1 MARPRSSDCEE
12 AAESSCGISH
22 ILERR
27 IDIWTLHPRLGT
39 CSSRGTG
46 KTLPLWLPRHEF
58 PRVRYPQ
65 RDTRQYP
72 MSSRRGTPIPPRA
85 GMLNREVQMVTDSG
99 VSRRSLFRAA
109 GVGAAVAG
117 GGAFL
122 EACSSG
128 IPGASS
134 SATTSTS
141 ASAGASTSASSTA
154 AAASGEITIGWIH
167 PVTGDLA
174 GFGYPDNFVLS
185 TIMKTPQYQNGI
197 KVGGTTYKVNVKSY
211 DTQSSV
217 TRAGTLAK
225 QAIQQDNVDLLLASS
240 TPETVNA
247 VASQAETLGTPLI
260 CANIPW
266 ESWYINLGGNPQKPT
281 LKPKW
286 TIMYFLGAEHL
297 ALAFKPMWDRIG
309 AKYGNNHQ
317 VAAAFPNDSDGNA
330 FRAVFPAVLTPMGY
344 KLDISSAYPDGLT
357 NYTSMIT
364 QFKNKGDDF
373 FTNVP
378 LPPDFATMW
387 TQALQQGFK
396 PKLATVAKVLL
407 FPTDAY
413 AMGNK
418 VYNIATDAWWVP
430 SLPWH
435 SSLTGQSCPEL
446 ADLFTSDGLGQPNQN
461 ISNYTLFE
469 IAHQALTSVN
479 DPHNHEELSNALF
492 QVKLDEAVAGPID
505 YTSSKNPA
513 PGVAI
518 TPPVGIQ
525 WQKGTKYPLEA
536 VVVDNTLQPNAKITG
551 GLLPPFS

>member
-1 MARPRSSDCEE
+1 
-12 AAESSCGISH
+12 
-22 ILERR
+22 
-27 IDIWTLHPRLGT
+27 
-39 CSSRGTG
+39 
-46 KTLPLWLPRHEF
+46 
-58 PRVRYPQ
+58 
-65 RDTRQYP
+65 
-72 MSSRRGTPIPPRA
+72 
-85 GMLNREVQMVTDSG
+85 MLNREVQIVTENG

-117 GGAFL
+117 GGVL
-122 EACSSG
+122 LDACSSG
-128 IPGASS
+128 IQGASS
-134 SATTSTS
+134 SASTS
-141 ASAGASTSASSTA
+141 ASAPASASAATSSTA
-154 AAASGEITIGWIH
+154 AAAGGEITIGWIH
-167 PVTGDLA
+167 PATGGLA
-174 GFGYPDNFVLS
+174 GFGVPDQWVVD
-185 TIMKTPQYQNGI
+185 TIMKTPQYQNGMKI
-197 KVGGTTYKVNVKSY
+197 GGKTYKVTIKLY

-217 TRAGTLAK
+217 TRAGALAK

-247 VASQAETLGTPLI
+247 VVSQAEALGTPLI
-260 CANIPW
+260 CSNIPW
-266 ESWYINLGGNPQKPT
+266 EAWYINLGGNPQKPT
-281 LKPKW
+281 IKPKN
-286 TIMYFLGAEHL
+286 TIMFFLGAEHL
-297 ALAFKPMWDRIG
+297 ALAFKPMWDKIG
-309 AKYGNNHQ
+309 EKHGNNHS

-330 FRAVFPAVLTPMGY
+330 FRAVFPAVLGPTGY
-344 KLDISSAYPDGLT
+344 KLDLSTAYPDGLT

-430 SLPWH
+430 GLPWH
-435 SSLTGQSCPEL
+435 SSLTGDTCPQL
-446 ADLFTSDGLGQPNQN
+446 ADAFTAAGLGQPNQN

-469 IAHQALTSVN
+469 IAYQAFQAVDN
-479 DPHNHEELSNALF
+479 PHDKKALAAALF
-492 QVKLDEAVAGPID
+492 QVKLPQAIAGPLD
-505 YTSSKNPA
+505 YTSTDPKSNPA

-518 TPPVGIQ
+518 TLPVGIQ

-536 VVVDNTLQPNAKITG
+536 KIVDNTLVPQAQITG
-551 GLLPPFS
+551 DLLPTNA

>member
-1 MARPRSSDCEE
+1 
-12 AAESSCGISH
+12 
-22 ILERR
+22 
-27 IDIWTLHPRLGT
+27 
-39 CSSRGTG
+39 
-46 KTLPLWLPRHEF
+46 
-58 PRVRYPQ
+58 
-65 RDTRQYP
+65 
-72 MSSRRGTPIPPRA
+72 
-85 GMLNREVQMVTDSG
+85 VTDHG

-109 GVGAAVAG
+109 GVGAAVVG

-128 IPGASS
+128 IQGAAS
-134 SATTSTS
+134 STS
-141 ASAGASTSASSTA
+141 ASASAGTGSSAASTGKS
-154 AAASGEITIGWIH
+154 ITIGWIH
-167 PVTGDLA
+167 PLTGGLA
-174 GFGYPDNFVLS
+174 GFGYPDNFVLQQVMATS
-185 TIMKTPQYQNGI
+185 QFKNGI
-197 KVGGTTYKVNVKSY
+197 KIGGSTYTVNIKSY

-217 TRAGTLAK
+217 TKAGSLAK

-247 VASQAETLGTPLI
+247 VASQAEALGTPLI
-260 CANIPW
+260 CSNIPW

-281 LKPKW
+281 LTPKH

-309 AKYGNNHQ
+309 EKHGNNHM

-330 FRAVFPAVLTPMGY
+330 FRAVFPEVLGPMGY
-344 KLDISSAYPDGLT
+344 KLDLSTAYPDGLT
-357 NYTSMIT
+357 NYTSMIS
-364 QFKNKGDDF
+364 QFKSHGDDF

-413 AMGNK
+413 AMGSK

-430 SLPWH
+430 ELPWT
-435 SSLTGQSCPEL
+435 SSLTGQTCQDL
-446 ADLFTSDGLGQPNQN
+446 ATAFTAAGLGQPNQN

-469 IAHQALTSVN
+469 IAHAALTSVDN
-479 DPHNHEELSNALF
+479 PHDKAELSAALF
-492 QVKLDEAVAGPID
+492 KVKLPQAIAGPVD
-505 YTSSKNPA
+505 YTSTDTKTNPA

-536 VVVDNTLQPNAKITG
+536 KVVDNTLLPSAKING
-551 GLLPPFS
+551 DLLPTFA

>member
-1 MARPRSSDCEE
+1 MTDQ
-12 AAESSCGISH
+12 
-22 ILERR
+22 
-27 IDIWTLHPRLGT
+27 
-39 CSSRGTG
+39 SR
-46 KTLPLWLPRHEF
+46 
-58 PRVRYPQ
+58 
-65 RDTRQYP
+65 
-72 MSSRRGTPIPPRA
+72 
-85 GMLNREVQMVTDSG
+85 G

-117 GGAFL
+117 GGVLL

-128 IPGASS
+128 IQGASS
-134 SATTSTS
+134 SASTPASAPAS
-141 ASAGASTSASSTA
+141 ASAATSSPA
-154 AAASGEITIGWIH
+154 AAAGGEITIGWIH
-167 PVTGDLA
+167 PATGGLA
-174 GFGYPDNFVLS
+174 GFGVPDQWVVD
-185 TIMKTPQYQNGI
+185 TVMKTPQYQNGMKIGGKTYTVSI
-197 KVGGTTYKVNVKSY
+197 KLY

-217 TRAGTLAK
+217 TRAGALAK
-225 QAIQQDNVDLLLASS
+225 QAIQQDNVDLLMASS

-247 VASQAETLGTPLI
+247 VVSQAEALGTPLI
-260 CANIPW
+260 CSNIPW
-266 ESWYINLGGNPQKPT
+266 EAWYVNLGGNPQKPT
-281 LKPKW
+281 VKPKN
-286 TIMYFLGAEHL
+286 TIMFFLGAEHL
-297 ALAFKPMWDRIG
+297 ALAFKPMWDKIG
-309 AKYGNNHQ
+309 DKHGNNHQ

-330 FRAVFPAVLTPMGY
+330 FRAVFPAVLGPQGY
-344 KLDISSAYPDGLT
+344 KLDLSTAYPDGLT

-430 SLPWH
+430 GLPWT
-435 SSLTGQSCPEL
+435 SSLTGDTCQQL
-446 ADLFTSDGLGQPNQN
+446 ADQFTAAGLGQPNQN

-469 IAHQALTSVN
+469 VAYQAFQAVD
-479 DPHNHEELSNALF
+479 DPHDKTALAAALF
-492 QVKLDEAVAGPID
+492 QVKLPQAIAGPLD
-505 YTSSKNPA
+505 YTSTDPKTNPA

-518 TPPVGIQ
+518 TLPVGIQ

-536 VVVDNTLQPNAKITG
+536 KIVDNTLVPQAKITG
-551 GLLPPFS
+551 DLLPTNT